1 MIFASD
7 GVGAGWG
14 FFRSVLLIAL
24 RCFAAELITA
34 ELITAELITAELIT
48 GGEFIAGVAQW

>member
-7 GVGAGWG
+7 GLGVGAGWG
-14 FFRSVLLIAL
+14 FFWSVLLNVL
-24 RCFAAELITA
+24 RCFA
-34 ELITAELITAELIT
+34 AELIT